1 MTTKPTA
8 VAAKR
13 PPLAGNGAKTS
24 AQRQAAYRSR
34 RPTAGPD
41 HNGER
46 RLTVW
51 VSTGAAMALARLARR
66 YQVTQRTMVEHLLT
80 AADDDVLRTLA
91 ADTAELDT
99 YLSLAPLPG
108 NDHRATTTT
117 APDPPTIPRR
127 PLTPHLSDNH
137 HPPQPAK
144 CRRTGHHDCRQP
156 PQEDTHDHVDH

>member
-8 VAAKR
+8 SAANR
-13 PPLAGNGAKTS
+13 PPLPGNGAKTS
-24 AQRQAAYRSR
+24 AQRQAAYRAR

-66 YQVTQRTMVEHLLT
+66 YQVTQRAMLEQLLT
-80 AADDDVLRTLA
+80 AADDDVLRTLD

-99 YLSLAPLPG
+99 YLGLAPLPG
-108 NDHRATTTT
+108 NDDHATTTT
-117 APDPPTIPRR
+117 APDNVNHSPEATYPP
-127 PLTPHLSDNH
+127 LS
-137 HPPQPAK
+137 
-144 CRRTGHHDCRQP
+144 
-156 PQEDTHDHVDH
+156 